1 MFTASMMIERL
12 LGDDL
17 EILVT
22 KKALHRIIILYHLDL
37 LKILIKILFNKFMI
51 SLK

>member
-17 EILVT
+17 EIFVT
-22 KKALHRIIILYHLDL
+22 KKALHRIIIPFHFDL
-37 LKILIKILFNKFMI
+37 LEIPIKILFNRFII